1 MDLPADLSTMFQITP
16 PPAPLT
22 SICFPPLDEEDDL
35 QSIIGISTHPAIL
48 ATPSQSKVTA
58 ERSSIKMKGKRQPKS
73 QTLQSPVQ
81 SKTDPSTLLLCSGR
95 MPISAQN
102 SYTAPSTMQSQ
113 TSSLSSNAQM
123 TLQDYL
129 SSQWMTLPAP
139 LNMGQIIE
147 RTFEEVVDRKTS
159 GQKKADCQHTVQML
173 LSKYFFKN
181 YVIAFLQSRNEQVI
195 SLDEL
200 AEACTRAL
208 SELGFV

>member
-1 MDLPADLSTMFQITP
+1 
-16 PPAPLT
+16 
-22 SICFPPLDEEDDL
+22 
-35 QSIIGISTHPAIL
+35 
-48 ATPSQSKVTA
+48 
-58 ERSSIKMKGKRQPKS
+58 
-73 QTLQSPVQ
+73 
-81 SKTDPSTLLLCSGR
+81 
-95 MPISAQN
+95 
-102 SYTAPSTMQSQ
+102 
-113 TSSLSSNAQM
+113 M